1 MKTINLR
8 DIYPL
13 YDTDCFMDVA
23 DEVADIFEDS
33 RRAEAAYQRRLYR
46 NKAHFSL
53 DRNDGIEHEILF
65 VSMSPYEIYER
76 NVSNEQLHAAIT
88 ALPNTQAK
96 RIYAHYFLGMSKT
109 AIAIAE
115 GVSKMAVCS
124 SIMRGLQALE
134 RELKKLQD

>member
-1 MKTINLR
+1 MKTINLQ
-8 DIYPL
+8 DIYPF
-13 YDTDCFMDVA
+13 YDNDCFVDVA

-33 RRAEAAYQRRLYR
+33 RRVESAYQRKMYR

-76 NVSNEQLHAAIT
+76 KVSNEQLHAAIT
-88 ALPNTQAK
+88 ALPDMQAK

-109 AIAIAE
+109 TIAIAE

-124 SIMRGLQALE
+124 SIMRGLRALE